1 MPFRNPIYRPP
12 RLGPEGRT
20 DVEARFLRRV
30 RRARLTEAT
39 LVLAEA
45 TAAVTADRAEGVEEP
60 KALTEAQKE
69 RIAELRREARAGL
82 AELEIFRAGKIAAAA
97 GDPEKLAEIEE
108 HDRID
113 RERIQSRMEAEIRK
127 VRG

>member
-1 MPFRNPIYRPP
+1 MTGDREPKSAYELAME
-12 RLGPEGRT
+12 RL
-20 DVEARFLRRV
+20 
-30 RRARLTEAT
+30 RAK
-39 LVLAEA
+39 
-45 TAAVTADRAEGVEEP
+45 DRAEGIEEP
-60 KALTEAQKE
+60 KSLTEDQKE
-69 RIAELRREARAGL
+69 RIAELRREAKAAL

-97 GDPEKLAEIEE
+97 GDAEKLAEIEE